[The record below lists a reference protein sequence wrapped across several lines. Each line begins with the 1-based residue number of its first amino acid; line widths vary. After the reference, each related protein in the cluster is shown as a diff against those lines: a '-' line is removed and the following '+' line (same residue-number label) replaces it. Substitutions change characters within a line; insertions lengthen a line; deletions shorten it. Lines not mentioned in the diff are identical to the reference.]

1 MTTRLPQPFDRQLQT
16 FGARSVEVLREMV
29 IDGRLRA
36 GERLN
41 EVELAAALGISRG
54 PLREAIARLAS
65 EGLLT
70 SVANRGAFVRVVT
83 AQALGE
89 LYEVRIALETHAV
102 RMTAGRLSEDRVA
115 SLRSMLDDSD
125 RQVTTAQVYP
135 HELDFHREL
144 VAVTGNQTLMSAA
157 TEVHRQIDLAR
168 SRSGHQPA
176 RARAAVQEH
185 EDIFEHLVAGR
196 SETAAKALAKHLR
209 SSLAS
214 ALKLIPPDE
223 ETSR

>member
-125 RQVTTAQVYP
+125 RQVATAQVYP

-144 VAVTGNQTLMSAA
+144 VAVTGNQTLVSAA

-214 ALKLIPPDE
+214 ALKLIPPDQ
-223 ETSR
+223 ETTR